1 MMKHVWVRCRK
12 NRKFG
17 NKDSV
22 AFVTEMVRSVCSRE
36 GILGAIYI
44 YFNFQKLKLFFWM
57 YTKMLEEASEFT
69 SLTESWHLL

>member
-1 MMKHVWVRCRK
+1 VRCRK

-22 AFVTEMVRSVCSRE
+22 VFVTETVRSVCSDD

-44 YFNFQKLKLFFWM
+44 NFNFQKFKALFVDV
-57 YTKMLEEASEFT
+57 YKILEEASEFT
-69 SLTESWHLL
+69 SLTES

>member
-1 MMKHVWVRCRK
+1 MSEMQKK

-22 AFVTEMVRSVCSRE
+22 AFVTETVGSVCSRD

-44 YFNFQKLKLFFWM
+44 YFDFQKLKLFFWM
-57 YTKMLEEASEFT
+57 YIKMLEEASEFT
-69 SLTESWHLL
+69 GLTESLHLL